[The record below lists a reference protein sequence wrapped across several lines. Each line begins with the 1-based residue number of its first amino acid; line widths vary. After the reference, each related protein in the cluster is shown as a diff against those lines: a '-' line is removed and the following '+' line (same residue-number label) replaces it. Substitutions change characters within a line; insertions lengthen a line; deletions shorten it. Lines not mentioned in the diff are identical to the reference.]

1 MFRPAL
7 NDADQFPD
15 DKVLARQFGAAKP
28 AWDAFMAL
36 LAATTPPMAPE
47 WRYYNDGKSWL
58 CKVTL
63 NAKTIC
69 WASAW
74 DKFFRVSF
82 YFTAK
87 AEAAI
92 SNSSLDEATK
102 HAFVHPKGKCSLR
115 PITTEVRSA
124 AELVAI
130 KELIEIK
137 LKAK

>member
-1 MFRPAL
+1 MLHPAL
-7 NDADQFPD
+7 NDVNEFPD
-15 DKVLARQFGAAKP
+15 NKVLARQFGP
-28 AWDAFMAL
+28 AMSAWNAFMAL
-36 LAATTPPMAPE
+36 LASTTPPLAVE
-47 WRYYNDGKSWL
+47 WRFYDDGKSWL